1 MVSVSDSDPLLKI
14 FYNYLGKIMKG
25 RIRVQILLLAEYGS
39 ESVNKTNTGTG
50 TGTDPNPLKK
60 RIRIQIRK

>member
-14 FYNYLGKIMKG
+14 IYNYLGKIMKG

-39 ESVNKTNTGTG
+39 ESVNKTNTGT
-50 TGTDPNPLKK
+50 DPNPLKK
-60 RIRIQIRK
+60 RIRIQNRK